1 MDVQVSSNF
10 ERLLFDTLNQDDKKV
25 SDLMLDL
32 LTKGSFK
39 LSPEETNIIKKDFC
53 VEKTSDKETLEIIK
67 NFSEKYNFI

>member
-32 LTKGSFK
+32 LSKGSFK
-39 LSPEETNIIKKDFC
+39 LSPEETNIIKKDFA
-53 VEKTSDKETLEIIK
+53 
-67 NFSEKYNFI
+67 